1 MAKASY
7 YAVTATGQT
16 SWYDRSGNQ
25 QHGMNWYILVGPC
38 DSLEEAKT
46 KGETKIGPIFNE
58 YGMSD
63 IYRETAHKNLQVVS
77 KSRLRDYRLD
87 SDQIDMEVG

>member
-7 YAVTATGQT
+7 YAVTATSQT

-25 QHGMNWYILVGPC
+25 RYGMDWYILAGPYG
-38 DSLEEAKT
+38 SSEEAKT
-46 KGETKIGPIFNE
+46 QGEEKIGPIFNE

-63 IYRETAHKNLQVVS
+63 IYRETAYKNLQVVS
-77 KSRLRDYRLD
+77 KSQLKNYRLD
-87 SDQIDMEVG
+87 PEQIDLEVG

>member
-25 QHGMNWYILVGPC
+25 RHGMDWYILSGPC
-38 DSLEEAKT
+38 NSEEEAKT
-46 KGETKIGPIFNE
+46 QGEAKIGPIFNQ

-63 IYRETAHKNLQVVS
+63 IYRETAHKNLHIVS
-77 KSRLRDYRLD
+77 KSRLREYRLD
-87 SDQIDMEVG
+87 QIALEAE

>member
-1 MAKASY
+1 MAKKPTY

-25 QHGMNWYILVGPC
+25 CIGMDWYVVSGPC
-38 DSLEEAKT
+38 TTTEQAEDQGHE
-46 KGETKIGPIFNE
+46 KIGPIFNE

-77 KSRLRDYRLD
+77 KSRLRNFRL
-87 SDQIDMEVG
+87 SAEGIEVEA